1 MCASHICFR
10 NSRVLSA
17 QKVHPFSNQAFV
29 CQNRSRCRN
38 KNSERKQGSP
48 LLLLLMGSPHAT
60 TAQSWCNDEHF
71 FRAASFPRSGGPTQK
86 SRLDWIL
93 KCLSPLR
100 TYEGPFTLDLFI
112 RRTWMAYVCEN
123 RRGHSPLRS
132 QRQQFSPHDYRCG
145 KGMLAQEKG
154 FFYLC

>member
-1 MCASHICFR
+1 MAHQISPPPVSFLSVFFPSPSCKERIFTVTCSHKREEKKKLCASHIRFR

-71 FRAASFPRSGGPTQK
+71 FRVASFPRSGGPTQK

-100 TYEGPFTLDLFI
+100 TYEGPFTLDLLL
-112 RRTWMAYVCEN
+112 RRT
-123 RRGHSPLRS
+123 
-132 QRQQFSPHDYRCG
+132 
-145 KGMLAQEKG
+145 
-154 FFYLC
+154 